1 MTRQAFGGRVNQKRR
16 TYNAIL
22 EAAAELMRADRVVT
36 MPDVA
41 KLAEVSEATAY
52 RHFPDLAT
60 LLQEAMAKQQP
71 DPIEALAH
79 VAGSTDV
86 VERVAAACEYLL
98 RHVLTFQKAVRA
110 TIAATI
116 VDPEEAATTRRGM
129 RFGLIDFAL
138 APAEESASV
147 DTAKLVQLKRDLSV
161 VMGAEALF
169 CLLDQCGV
177 PPEEAIASIVH
188 TATTLA
194 RATLGSPA
202 S

>member
-1 MTRQAFGGRVNQKRR
+1 VTMQDSRGRVNQRRR

-22 EAAAELMRADRVVT
+22 EAAAELMRAGRAVT
-36 MPDVA
+36 MPEVA
-41 KLAEVSEATAY
+41 RLTPVSEATAY

-60 LLQEAMAKQQP
+60 LLQEAMARQQP
-71 DPIEALAH
+71 APIEALAH
-79 VAGSTDV
+79 VSGSTDV
-86 VERVAAACEYLL
+86 VERVTAACEYLL

-116 VDPEEAATTRRGM
+116 VDPDEAATARPGM
-129 RFGLIDFAL
+129 RFDLIDFAL
-138 APAEESASV
+138 APAEESAGVSI
-147 DTAKLVQLKRDLSV
+147 TELAQLKRDLAV

-188 TATTLA
+188 TTTMLT
-194 RATLGSPA
+194 RATLEKLER
-202 S
+202 